1 MSNCP
6 QSIDNGQLDTKR
18 EVLSMLLKAPEA
30 MALLNVKPTKFYDLQ
45 KQGLVVA
52 VSFGPR
58 CKRYDRADLLAVVEK
73 LKRPALPDQ

>member
-1 MSNCP
+1 M
-6 QSIDNGQLDTKR
+6 QTDA
-18 EVLSMLLKAPEA
+18 LLKAPEA
-30 MALLNVKPTKFYDLQ
+30 MALLNVKRTKFYELH

-58 CKRYDRADLLAVVEK
+58 CKRYDRSDLLAVVEK

>member
-1 MSNCP
+1 MQLGELSLRQRLKQAGDVMSEP
-6 QSIDNGQLDTKR
+6 
-18 EVLSMLLKAPEA
+18 LLKAPEA
-30 MALLNVKPTKFYDLQ
+30 MALLNVRPTKFYDLQ

>member
-1 MSNCP
+1 MSEP
-6 QSIDNGQLDTKR
+6 
-18 EVLSMLLKAPEA
+18 LLKAPEA
-30 MALLNVKPTKFYDLQ
+30 MALLNVRPTKFYDLQ

-58 CKRYDRADLLAVVEK
+58 CKRYDRTDLLAVVEK